1 MVVYP
6 KYQPYN
12 KGYSED

>member
-12 KGYSED
+12 KGHSED